1 MLDTMPDAM
10 LDTGLA
16 AVFTVFV
23 WWFAT
28 GAVLYL
34 QKLPRSSHPATLSI
48 LAGLAVLCVWLLVH
62 VSGYDSVEAAYVGF
76 TAAIIIW
83 GWHEAAFLMG
93 FITGV
98 RPDRLPHT
106 APNDGWAHFA
116 AATRSVIHHELALL
130 GTAAALLALTWGAEN
145 QIGAWTFA
153 ALWVLRISAKLNI
166 FFGVPNLNETFL
178 PAHLDHLKR
187 YFGRQRINR
196 FFPLSVAGATLFAG
210 FLGYW
215 ASEAATPVATVGLTL
230 MCVIVALAVVEHWC
244 LVLPISD
251 SVLWGW
257 AIGLAA
263 RASEGSA
270 ETGPIAT
277 GSGMP
282 RRDVESGCSDVAQEQ
297 LTVTRF
303 EGSAPLTKAPTSRM
317 LLSTTYSRPAG
328 GDNEL

>member
-1 MLDTMPDAM
+1 MLDV
-10 LDTGLA
+10 GLA

-48 LAGLAVLCVWLLVH
+48 LAGLAVLCLWLLNH
-62 VSGYDSVEAAYVGF
+62 VSSFDSAEAAYVGF
-76 TAAIIIW
+76 TAAILIW

-93 FITGV
+93 YITGV
-98 RPDRLPHT
+98 DPEKQVPT
-106 APNDGWAHFA
+106 TPADGWAHFI
-116 AATRSVIHHELALL
+116 AATRSIIHHEVALAA
-130 GTAAALLALTWGAEN
+130 TAAALLAMTWGEVN

-153 ALWVLRISAKLNI
+153 VLWVLRISAKLNV
-166 FFGVPNLNETFL
+166 FFGVPNLNEAFMPDHL
-178 PAHLDHLKR
+178 AHLKL
-187 YFGRQRINR
+187 YFGRRRMNP
-196 FFPLSVAGATLFAG
+196 FFPVSVAASTVLAVV
-210 FLGYW
+210 LGYW
-215 ASEAATPVATVGLTL
+215 ATDASTPVAAIGLTL

-251 SVLWGW
+251 GVLWGW

-263 RASEGSA
+263 RAA
-270 ETGPIAT
+270 ETEPEEQSPVLRSEPKT
-277 GSGMP
+277 GG
-282 RRDVESGCSDVAQEQ
+282 SDAMQDH

-303 EGSAPLTKAPTSRM
+303 EGPASPRKTDSSRI